1 MTTYNPSGTVKA
13 VIKHASCEPHI
24 IEVINNEAVYR
35 QLLNA
40 QELKVYR
47 WGDLVILADD
57 HAHRRYKPF
66 NLVLKGFHMRGSILI
81 VSNNALLSALF
92 SYEPKQ
98 DLDLSDEQLQEALNL
113 LKSEESIT
121 HDSRV

>member
-1 MTTYNPSGTVKA
+1 MKSTVKA
-13 VIKHASCEPHI
+13 VIKHPNCAPQT

-47 WGDLVILADD
+47 WGDLVIIADD
-57 HAHRRYKPF
+57 HAHRNYKLF
-66 NLVLKGFHMRGSILI
+66 NLIIKGYHMRGSIMI
-81 VSNNALLSALF
+81 ISNNALLSALF

-98 DLDLSDEQLQEALNL
+98 NLDLSDEQVQEALNL

-121 HDSRV
+121 HEFRA